1 MKKIIN
7 KGLNEYG
14 VKMMNE
20 RYEGNR
26 KLYPKE
32 GFTFKL
38 GDRIGKVS
46 MKFDDQEEYGKN
58 NFKGNSPLALEN
70 AKTIFAKNKTLIECL
85 AKRNVFEKDKRA
97 ENLLN
102 ENQLLDE

>member
-46 MKFDDQEEYGKN
+46 
-58 NFKGNSPLALEN
+58 
-70 AKTIFAKNKTLIECL
+70 KTLLRTKQLDTNPNSITMGYYYVESCTHGSVIIPL
-85 AKRNVFEKDKRA
+85 EWLNYEIQVFEMVK
-97 ENLLN
+97 
-102 ENQLLDE
+102 